1 MASFPQSRLRRL
13 RESGALRLM
22 VQETSLSVRDL
33 VYPLFIAHGRDVSRP
48 VEAMPDVYQL
58 SVDRLLD
65 EVTEIA
71 QLGIPAVLLFG
82 IPMRKDPQGTEAY
95 DSQGIVQEAIRVIK
109 QATPGLL
116 VITDVCLCEY
126 TDHGHC
132 GLIVDDR
139 VDNDSTLEILARV
152 ALSHAEAGADL
163 VAPSAMMDGQV
174 AAIRRALDEGGHS
187 ADAHHGILRQVRLVL
202 LWPLQGGGRVR
213 APVRGPPRVSD
224 GFGKRAAGDT

>member
-1 MASFPQSRLRRL
+1 
-13 RESGALRLM
+13 
-22 VQETSLSVRDL
+22 
-33 VYPLFIAHGRDVSRP
+33 
-48 VEAMPDVYQL
+48 MPDVYQL

-82 IPMRKDPQGTEAY
+82 IPMHKDPKGTEAY

-187 ADAHHGILRQVRLVL
+187 LMPIMAYSRQVRLVL
-202 LWPLQGGGRVR
+202 LWPLQGGR
-213 APVRGPPRVSD
+213 PSPRPSS
-224 GFGKRAAGDT
+224 GIAAGIRWIRQTCGRPCGRWKRTSRREPT